1 MSATLN
7 PSPEPSS
14 RPPPSITRT
23 TGNGCDKP
31 PYPRLIFDAQTRI
44 LLKPYVFNSGTGPDG
59 ASIIQ
64 KVGIADAATFGGLYT
79 QLAPPYFTNA
89 IGSQGG
95 SIPKN
100 PTWSVSSNLTWLVG
114 SHNAKVGVLY
124 TNVQRLQQNL
134 SQQFSFGVGPTQ
146 SPGTNSTGNVLAS
159 AVLALPSSYT
169 AKCTKYDQD
178 DFSFG
183 MWSGFIEDEW
193 KINARRTMTYGIR
206 YDYLT
211 VPKTLDGCTSSQ
223 LDLFNQTFT
232 IGEASVPDCSQ
243 EQQNPCFPGAGLA
256 AGPYNNHINFAGFHK
271 SFLAPKSW

>member
-7 PSPEPSS
+7 PSPESSS
-14 RPPPSITRT
+14 RSPPSITRT

-44 LLKPYVFNSGTGPDG
+44 LLKPYVFNSGTVPDG

-89 IGSQGG
+89 IGSQSGT
-95 SIPKN
+95 IRKN
-100 PTWSVSSNLTWLVG
+100 PTWSASSNLTWLVG

-134 SQQFSFGVGPTQ
+134 SQQFSFGVGPTL
-146 SPGTNSTGNVLAS
+146 SPGTNSTGNVSAS

-193 KINARRTMTYGIR
+193 KINASRTMTHGIR
-206 YDYLT
+206 YD
-211 VPKTLDGCTSSQ
+211 
-223 LDLFNQTFT
+223 
-232 IGEASVPDCSQ
+232 
-243 EQQNPCFPGAGLA
+243 
-256 AGPYNNHINFAGFHK
+256 
-271 SFLAPKSW
+271 